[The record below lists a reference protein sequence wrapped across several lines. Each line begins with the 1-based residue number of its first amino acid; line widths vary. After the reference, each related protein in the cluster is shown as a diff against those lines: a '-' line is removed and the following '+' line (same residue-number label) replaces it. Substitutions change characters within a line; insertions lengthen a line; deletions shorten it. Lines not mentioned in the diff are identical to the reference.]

1 MNKNI
6 VFSRAGLVI
15 LGIVSSLVCASAN
28 TYTVDNRPGRAADFD
43 SLQDAI
49 AAALPG
55 DTLYVMG
62 SQFTYGNITL
72 GKPLTIVGPGYLLG
86 ANEIA
91 IAEANHA
98 NLNSLT
104 ITANAS
110 GSTFVGLHIGGT
122 FTSQYTQIDGA
133 TDITFRRC
141 YFHRA
146 VWVGMS
152 SRVERL
158 SFEQC
163 FHPMGAGLRLGDHSS
178 DPGAGNVVVSNS
190 LFRWVQFS
198 NDRSEILIDQSVLGG
213 MNIQNGV
220 VRNSI
225 FTSQQSVDFTSVT
238 VIENCLRP
246 GNVLPQENGN
256 INNANLD
263 LVFVGWNSGNPPGSA
278 TADTWT
284 QLIPSALNP
293 ALGAGSNGQ
302 DLGMY
307 GGSFP
312 YVVSGVPPLPRIT
325 SLRAPAVIG
334 VGETITVDVEVAA
347 GE

>member
-1 MNKNI
+1 M
-6 VFSRAGLVI
+6 
-15 LGIVSSLVCASAN
+15 
-28 TYTVDNRPGRAADFD
+28 
-43 SLQDAI
+43 
-49 AAALPG
+49 
-55 DTLYVMG
+55 YVMG
-62 SQFTYGNITL
+62 SQFTYGDVTL

-91 IAEANHA
+91 IAESNHA

-104 ITANAS
+104 ITENAS

-122 FTSQYTQIDGA
+122 HSSQYTKIDGA
-133 TDITFRRC
+133 TDIAFRRC

-146 VWVGMS
+146 VWVGTS
-152 SRVERL
+152 SRVDRL

-163 FHPMGAGLRLGDHSS
+163 FLGGPGVTGNGLRLGSHRS

-190 LFRWVQFS
+190 LLQFVQFS

-238 VIENCLRP
+238 LIENCLRP
-246 GNVLPQENGN
+246 GNVLPQGNGN
-256 INNANLD
+256 ISNANLD
-263 LVFVGWNSGNPPGSA
+263 LVLVGWNSGNPPGSA
-278 TADTWT
+278 TADTWM
-284 QLIPSALNP
+284 QLIPSGLNP

-307 GGSFP
+307 GGEFP
-312 YVVSGVPPLPRIT
+312 YVVSGVPPLPRVT